1 MPRLAICTI
10 LIVLTCWPTSSDEA
24 SLSLED
30 KLQQLA
36 DNYVSIFEFS
46 SFFLPPF
53 RNQPFC
59 VYDNIYWFKEKR

>member
-1 MPRLAICTI
+1 MPRLAICTL
-10 LIVLTCWPTSSDEA
+10 LIVLTCWPSSSDGA

-36 DNYVSIFEFS
+36 DNYVSIFEIQFLL
-46 SFFLPPF
+46 LPPF
-53 RNQPFC
+53 RYQQFC

>member
-1 MPRLAICTI
+1 MPRLAICTL
-10 LIVLTCWPTSSDEA
+10 LIVLTCWPSSLDGA

-46 SFFLPPF
+46 SFFYRLF
-53 RNQPFC
+53 VINNF
-59 VYDNIYWFKEKR
+59 VSMMSFIGS